1 MTFQDID
8 IPSYLISEYLNS
20 NTPQYE
26 TFINEWWEKISDE
39 QRLFMYDSMLNFLM
53 QKRIQYLQSQN
64 DGYILKTLENIGSKD
79 KLKFQV
85 DQNSGIATL
94 QGYLDRGI
102 FGVNGFCIS
111 QPYDF
116 IRNVVLSDPLKIYS
130 LEESQYKYGQKTVD
144 LIRISIN
151 SIPDLEAI
159 PTDPNSMADVGLRW
173 DMILI
178 FKKTYF
184 FPIQIKTSS
193 LGVSNALKE
202 GRLGSHA
209 YTQIE
214 HIRER
219 ILEFNDKY
227 LDKLAETVSQ
237 TRKKRLETIQ
247 QEENAKFIKRAEN
260 YNQSMPLYIWA
271 NQNPENISYIINLF
285 VNTFKINTDTNIL
298 INSATNEF
306 KEIDK
311 IPNQTRR
318 LDKQVLDKKSNKL
331 SLIDELLKLLDIQIT
346 IRSNSKLPKTS
357 KQIEALDLI
366 GETNKKLNDLRVFY
380 VANHS
385 EDISL
390 ETKQQT
396 NEDNQNR
403 YLRHV
408 NRRNRNQTRSRLQD
422 SIEATKLMELKA
434 SISESF
440 DKLVQIDKKFGIS
453 SLESDK
459 QIAKVMV
466 QLLER
471 HIYSKTEYYS
481 LISYRLSVFNSVSNR
496 LEDVDLSDV
505 DGLETYE

>member
-1 MTFQDID
+1 
-8 IPSYLISEYLNS
+8 
-20 NTPQYE
+20 
-26 TFINEWWEKISDE
+26 
-39 QRLFMYDSMLNFLM
+39 
-53 QKRIQYLQSQN
+53 
-64 DGYILKTLENIGSKD
+64 
-79 KLKFQV
+79 
-85 DQNSGIATL
+85 
-94 QGYLDRGI
+94 
-102 FGVNGFCIS
+102 
-111 QPYDF
+111 
-116 IRNVVLSDPLKIYS
+116 LSCTK
-130 LEESQYKYGQKTVD
+130 
-144 LIRISIN
+144 
-151 SIPDLEAI
+151 
-159 PTDPNSMADVGLRW
+159 
-173 DMILI
+173 
-178 FKKTYF
+178 
-184 FPIQIKTSS
+184 
-193 LGVSNALKE
+193 
-202 GRLGSHA
+202 
-209 YTQIE
+209 
-214 HIRER
+214 
-219 ILEFNDKY
+219 
-227 LDKLAETVSQ
+227 
-237 TRKKRLETIQ
+237 
-247 QEENAKFIKRAEN
+247 
-260 YNQSMPLYIWA
+260 
-271 NQNPENISYIINLF
+271 
-285 VNTFKINTDTNIL
+285 
-298 INSATNEF
+298 
-306 KEIDK
+306 
-311 IPNQTRR
+311 
-318 LDKQVLDKKSNKL
+318 
-331 SLIDELLKLLDIQIT
+331 DELLKLLDIQIT